1 MERRGKS
8 VEVIIKLQSLEIL
21 DTVLDKVYSL
31 QKKYPDAK
39 ISVRVEE

>member
-1 MERRGKS
+1 M
-8 VEVIIKLQSLEIL
+8 EVIIKLQSLEIL